1 MFRGRV
7 SRGFP
12 AALVAV
18 LVGVGIVGF
27 AQAAV
32 AAPAGRLDPAAVDRF
47 VEKYR
52 ATVGMPGVVVA
63 ITHGT
68 EVVHVKGYGR
78 DSTGTPMTARTPM
91 RLASVS
97 KSFTALAVMQLVEAG
112 RVELDRPVRE
122 YLPELR
128 MADPR
133 VDAITVRQLLNQSSG
148 LTQAAFPT
156 ADLPV
161 VGSLREAVAQLAQ
174 ARLGADPGK
183 EWSYHNVNY
192 RVAARLVE
200 VISGERFDN
209 YLRDRIFT
217 PLGMDHTVA
226 TTTTRDRAPGLAEGY
241 TVVYGVPVSR
251 PELAEF
257 AAGDGG
263 IVSTAQDMTGWLIS
277 QLNGGTGPGG
287 ARVLSPAGV
296 AELHRPSAPGG
307 EYGLGWFSE
316 DLPGG
321 GRKVYHGG
329 TAWTFTSQQVLLPDS
344 GYGIVVLSNSR
355 PAYVDDMQG
364 ITDGLVTMVEGGKPT
379 GAQRYRL
386 ISEAVVVALTLT
398 TLGGY
403 TVLVLRAQRWAR
415 RRRQRHTRTVPLRLL
430 PYVVT
435 GTATAAFPL
444 LMTRIGWDVN
454 WSQLY
459 FVAPSFA
466 IWLTSLAVGAAVV
479 TLVRL
484 VRLIRSAGTAGAVVA
499 APPSVDEPT
508 AAAMT
513 RPAQPR

>member
-1 MFRGRV
+1 
-7 SRGFP
+7 
-12 AALVAV
+12 
-18 LVGVGIVGF
+18 
-27 AQAAV
+27 
-32 AAPAGRLDPAAVDRF
+32 
-47 VEKYR
+47 
-52 ATVGMPGVVVA
+52 
-63 ITHGT
+63 
-68 EVVHVKGYGR
+68 
-78 DSTGTPMTARTPM
+78 
-91 RLASVS
+91 
-97 KSFTALAVMQLVEAG
+97 
-112 RVELDRPVRE
+112 
-122 YLPELR
+122 

-133 VDAITVRQLLNQSSG
+133 VDAITVRQLLDQSSG

-200 VISGERFDN
+200 VVSGERFDD

-226 TTTTRDRAPGLAEGY
+226 TTTTRDRVPGLAEGY

-263 IVSTAQDMTGWLIS
+263 IVSTADDLTGWLIS
-277 QLNGGTGPGG
+277 QVNGGTGPGG
-287 ARVLSPAGV
+287 ERVLSPAGV

-355 PAYVDDMQG
+355 PAYVDDLQG
-364 ITDGLVTMVEGGKPT
+364 ITDGLVTMAEGGKPA

-386 ISEAVVVALTLT
+386 ISEAVAVTLTLA

-403 TVLVLRAQRWAR
+403 AVLVLRAQRWAC
-415 RRRQRHTRTVPLRLL
+415 RRRQRRTWTVPLRLL
-430 PYVVT
+430 PYVMI
-435 GTATAAFPL
+435 GAATAAFPS

-459 FVAPSFA
+459 LVVADVRMPPTHTDEGLRA
-466 IWLTSLAVGAAVV
+466 ALTIRRRWPAVGV
-479 TLVRL
+479 LVLSQYVERRYATEL
-484 VRLIRSAGTAGAVVA
+484 LTAGTDGVGYLLKDRVVQVDDFLDALARVA
-499 APPSVDEPT
+499 AGGTVLDPEVVRKLITQSSHTDLLSQLTDRENQVL
-508 AAAMT
+508 AAM
-513 RPAQPR
+513 AQGYTNAAIAARLHLSQSAVEKHGNAIFGKLHLTDTAGYNRRVLAILHYLRS